1 LPRSRARFVA
11 LITLVDFVRRDH
23 EDAATLIREGSVRV
37 DGVIITNAKARVRR
51 DAAVRVQRR
60 RPLRGTHKLAF
71 AIDRFGVAVAGRIAL
86 DVGAA
91 AGGFTTVLLE
101 RGARR
106 VYAVDVGF
114 GQLRGSLRRDLRVV
128 NLERH
133 NIGDLDAR
141 FVPDL
146 IDVVTVDLS
155 YLALAAAVPQLVALR
170 IDASADLLV
179 LVKPAYEL
187 RASSAPEDPR
197 DLARAVDRAAEGIA
211 RAGWCVCGAMA
222 SPVRGTRGTREFLV
236 HARRAPAA
244 VG

>member
-1 LPRSRARFVA
+1 MPRSRARFVA
-11 LITLVDFVRRDH
+11 LITLVDVVRRDH
-23 EDAATLIREGSVRV
+23 EDSAALIREGCVRV
-37 DGVIITNAKARVRR
+37 DGAIITNANARVRR
-51 DAAVRVQRR
+51 DAAVRVQRP
-60 RPLRGTHKLAF
+60 RPLRGTHKLAY
-71 AIDRFGVAVAGRIAL
+71 AIDHFGVEVAGRIAL

-141 FVPDL
+141 LVPDL
-146 IDVVTVDLS
+146 IGVVTVDVS

-170 IDASADLLV
+170 IDAGADLLA

-187 RASSAPEDPR
+187 RASSVPENPY
-197 DLARAVDRAAEGIA
+197 DLARAVDRAAEGIT
-211 RAGWCVCGAMA
+211 RSGWCVCGATA
-222 SPVRGTRGTREFLV
+222 SPVRGTRGTRELLV
-236 HARRAPAA
+236 HARRAA